1 MGCVGWGGGTNIQF
15 ITKPC
20 GCWASFRGPPDL
32 LCPAPSRSQAQ
43 LRFHH
48 LQEAAVDAWASM
60 THLWM
65 SAAPDYWFGKL
76 CTSKVHI
83 LLKPS
88 LKDFEHYLA
97 SLWNECNC
105 AIVWTFF
112 DTALLWDWDRNWS
125 FPVLW
130 TLLSFPNLL
139 ECINATK
146 SRRNCGLPIFIELYF
161 FPKFLRNYNGQNK
174 ASHSPK
180 HVLSW
185 CSEPKHVLCSLAREM
200 SVVDEIKVAYQ
211 LTLR

>member
-1 MGCVGWGGGTNIQF
+1 MGWVGWGGGTNIQF

-76 CTSKVHI
+76 CTSRVHI

-105 AIVWTFF
+105 AIVSTFF
-112 DTALLWDWDRNWS
+112 DTPLLWDWKTDLFQYYGHCWVFQICWHIECSTLTASS
-125 FPVLW
+125 FKIWNNSAGISSPPLALFRVM
-130 TLLSFPNLL
+130 
-139 ECINATK
+139 
-146 SRRNCGLPIFIELYF
+146 LP
-161 FPKFLRNYNGQNK
+161 K
-174 ASHSPK
+174 AH
-180 HVLSW
+180 
-185 CSEPKHVLCSLAREM
+185 
-200 SVVDEIKVAYQ
+200 
-211 LTLR
+211 LTGG